1 MRRGYALFYLRG
13 VAPAHIPMGD
23 IYKAALPFL
32 GIQLIGLT
40 LCMAFPE
47 LITWLPGRVYDNP

>member
-1 MRRGYALFYLRG
+1 MAN
-13 VAPAHIPMGD
+13 

-40 LCMAFPE
+40 LCMVFPE
-47 LITWLPGRVYDNP
+47 LITWLPAQVYGGR